1 MNSITSYQG
10 ESTWGFILLP
20 KAHFH
25 RCEISRGAK
34 RFDKCEL
41 ENEKYHG
48 GKDPSNLCACF
59 IIEKKVIVHFR
70 QLLNRNDFHIV
81 SEYHVEYS
89 VATLQ

>member
-1 MNSITSYQG
+1 M
-10 ESTWGFILLP
+10 
-20 KAHFH
+20 
-25 RCEISRGAK
+25 

-70 QLLNRNDFHIV
+70 QLLNLNDFHIV
-81 SEYHVEYS
+81 SEYYVEYS